1 MLLQRV
7 LKMQVSIFN
16 TERKEQMGSV
26 CAGRGVFY
34 GTDPF
39 ESRAPDQRFDSA
51 GAFWKFVLRLL
62 RGAQHY
68 CARNEFFCTFD
79 AAWALYAV
87 YGRRRSSV
95 PACGCSGGAER
106 RRDDGASGKTDH
118 AAFGTT
124 LLGRVS
130 WDHRDCFGGDAG
142 DCAVFCVWKSENV
155 CSEPALPDGR
165 RRDCVAFFHAGG
177 KVTRDAVGRK
187 VYPFLIFNS
196 RLVYCIL
203 GGMQ

>member
-1 MLLQRV
+1 MNEKCNLVTVLL
-7 LKMQVSIFN
+7 LCCLIFPGN
-16 TERKEQMGSV
+16 AQEFNWQDLVNRKQYAAV
-26 CAGRGVFY
+26 IAH
-34 GTDPF
+34 
-39 ESRAPDQRFDSA
+39 ADSLTLA
-51 GAFWKFVLRLL
+51 DSSNYEIMNAMRLL

-106 RRDDGASGKTDH
+106 RRDNGASGKTDH

-130 WDHRDCFGGDAG
+130 WDHRDYFGSDAG
-142 DCAVFCVWKSENV
+142 DCAVF
-155 CSEPALPDGR
+155 
-165 RRDCVAFFHAGG
+165 
-177 KVTRDAVGRK
+177 
-187 VYPFLIFNS
+187 
-196 RLVYCIL
+196 
-203 GGMQ
+203 